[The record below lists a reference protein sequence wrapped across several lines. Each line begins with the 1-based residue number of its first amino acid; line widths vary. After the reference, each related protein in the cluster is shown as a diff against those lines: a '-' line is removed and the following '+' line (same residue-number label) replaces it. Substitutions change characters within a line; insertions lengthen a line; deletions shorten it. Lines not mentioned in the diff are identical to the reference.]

1 MKKRILTALLALA
14 LALPLPAV
22 SARAYEER
30 TVSDGCVEFI
40 KAHEGFSDT
49 VYGDSTGYYIG
60 YGCYVDPAEYPDGLT
75 QEQAEALLREN
86 LGSFAE
92 YVNDF
97 LRRYDISVT
106 QSQFDALVS
115 MTFNFGP
122 SWLTTENRLP
132 SYLVKGVGNYS
143 DREVVEAFAA
153 WCHLDGAANENLL
166 ERRIAEA
173 KMFLYGDYSFDV
185 SDWRW
190 LIMDLG
196 GGDAVSDVAC
206 YRLGV
211 QYETLPTAERAGY
224 TLSGWRREDGAMLD
238 SADIVTENLRVSAVW
253 TKNGGETDP
262 ETGKNEPEP
271 AVESRF
277 ADVPL
282 GSWYCD
288 YVNDLA
294 SRGVI
299 NGYPDGTFL
308 PGENVSRAQ
317 ALKLILLAAGYPAK
331 EPEEGGHWASGYL
344 AFAEERGFVAEGAWT
359 DLDAFA
365 TRAEIASLAA
375 KALELTAQAAQ
386 TPFADTADSAVIAL
400 YEAGIIEG
408 SFENGQRVYRGGSC
422 ITRAEISA
430 IVWRIADYV
439 DENLI
444 LFSSWRLP
452 RDKSLPRNPYDED
465 AFYTQGTRVYYGGEG
480 FDVRY
485 GIDVSFYQGDID
497 WTAVKNDGIDFA
509 IIRAGYR
516 GCSEGTLNED
526 ERFREYI
533 EGALSAG
540 VEVGL
545 YFFSQAVNA
554 EEARE
559 EARYILELASG
570 YNVTWP
576 IVFDWEPLSYSYSRT
591 NNFDYSV
598 LTDCAIAFCDTI
610 NAAGYTG
617 MVYLNETFAY
627 LRYDVARLYGQYPI
641 WLAHYAEKT
650 DYAYDFQIWQY
661 GSSGSVAG
669 ISGRVDMDIAFVDL
683 TK

>member
-1 MKKRILTALLALA
+1 MKRRILTALAAMAVVLS
-14 LALPLPAV
+14 LPAIGA
-22 SARAYEER
+22 SAYEEHA
-30 TVSDGCVEFI
+30 VSDGCVEFI

-49 VYGDSTGYYIG
+49 VYGDGTGYYIG
-60 YGCYVDPAEYPDGLT
+60 YGCYVDPAEYPNGLT
-75 QEQAEALLREN
+75 QEEAEALLREN
-86 LGSFAE
+86 LGSFAV
-92 YVNDF
+92 YVNEF
-97 LRRYDISVT
+97 LRRYDVSVT

-143 DREVVEAFAA
+143 DREIVEAFAA
-153 WCHLDGAANENLL
+153 WCHLNGEANENLL

-185 SDWRW
+185 SDWCW

-196 GGDAVSDVAC
+196 GGSAVSDVAC
-206 YRLGV
+206 YRLGTE
-211 QYETLPTAERAGY
+211 YGALPTAEKPGY
-224 TLSGWRREDGAMLD
+224 ALSGWQRADGSVLD
-238 SADIVTENLRVSAVW
+238 AAAIVTESLHVSAVW
-253 TKNGGETDP
+253 TGSEGEADA
-262 ETGKNEPEP
+262 ETEKNEPPKAE
-271 AVESRF
+271 EIRF
-277 ADVPL
+277 SDVVP
-282 GSWYCD
+282 GAWYCD

-294 SRGVI
+294 ARGVI
-299 NGYPDGTFL
+299 DGYPDGTFL

-317 ALKLILLAAGYPAK
+317 ALKLILLAAGYPVQ
-331 EPEEGGHWASGYL
+331 EPEENGHWASGYL
-344 AFAEERGFVAEGAWT
+344 TFAEGRGLVAEGAWA
-359 DLDAFA
+359 DLDGAA
-365 TRAEIASLAA
+365 SRSEIASLAA
-375 KALELTAQAAQ
+375 KALELTATMTQS
-386 TPFADTADSAVIAL
+386 PFSDTADSAVIAL
-400 YEAGIIEG
+400 YEAGIVEG
-408 SFENGQRVYRGGSC
+408 SFENGQRVYRGGSF

-430 IVWRIADYV
+430 IVWRVADYV

-452 RDKSLPRNPYDED
+452 RDKSLPENPYDEN
-465 AFYTQGTRVYYGGEG
+465 AFYTQNGRVYYGGDG

-485 GIDVSFYQGDID
+485 GIDVSFYQKDID

-545 YFFSQAVNA
+545 YFFSQAVST

-559 EARYILELASG
+559 EAEYILELARG

-576 IVFDWEPLSYSYSRT
+576 IVFDWEPLNYSYSRT

-627 LRYDVARLYGQYPI
+627 LRYDMARLYGRYPI
-641 WLAHYAEKT
+641 WLAHYTEKT
-650 DYAYDFQIWQY
+650 DYVYDFQIWQY

-669 ISGRVDMDIAFVDL
+669 ISGRVDMDIAFA
-683 TK
+683 TIK

>member
-1 MKKRILTALLALA
+1 MKKRILTALVAMAVVLS
-14 LALPLPAV
+14 LPAIGA
-22 SARAYEER
+22 SAYEEHA
-30 TVSDGCVEFI
+30 VSDGCVEFI

-49 VYGDSTGYYIG
+49 VYVDGTGYYIG
-60 YGCYVDPAEYPDGLT
+60 YGCYVDPAEYPNGLT
-75 QEQAEALLREN
+75 QEEAEALLREN
-86 LGSFAE
+86 LSSFAV
-92 YVNDF
+92 YVNEF
-97 LRRYDISVT
+97 LRRYDVSVT

-143 DREVVEAFAA
+143 DREIIEAFAA
-153 WCHLDGAANENLL
+153 WCHLNGEANENLL

-196 GGDAVSDVAC
+196 GGSAVSDVAC
-206 YRLGV
+206 YRLGTE
-211 QYETLPTAERAGY
+211 YGALPTAEKPGY
-224 TLSGWRREDGAMLD
+224 TLSGWQRADGSVLD
-238 SADIVTENLRVSAVW
+238 AAAIVTESLHVSAVW
-253 TKNGGETDP
+253 TGSEGEAAA
-262 ETGKNEPEP
+262 ETEKNEPPKAE
-271 AVESRF
+271 EIRF
-277 ADVPL
+277 SDVVP
-282 GSWYCD
+282 GAWYCD

-294 SRGVI
+294 ARGVI
-299 NGYPDGTFL
+299 DGYPDGTFL

-317 ALKLILLAAGYPAK
+317 ALKLILLAAGYPVQ
-331 EPEEGGHWASGYL
+331 EPEENGHWASGYL
-344 AFAEERGFVAEGAWT
+344 TFAEGRGLVAEGAWA
-359 DLDAFA
+359 DLDGAA
-365 TRAEIASLAA
+365 SRSEIASLAA
-375 KALELTAQAAQ
+375 KALELTATMTQS
-386 TPFADTADSAVIAL
+386 PFSDTADSAVIAL
-400 YEAGIIEG
+400 YEAGIVEG
-408 SFENGQRVYRGGSC
+408 SFENGQRVYRGGSF

-430 IVWRIADYV
+430 IVWRVADYV

-444 LFSSWRLP
+444 LFFSWRLP
-452 RDKSLPRNPYDED
+452 RDKSLPKNPYDED
-465 AFYTQGTRVYYGGEG
+465 AFYTQNGRVYYGGDG

-485 GIDVSFYQGDID
+485 GIDVSFYQKDID

-533 EGALSAG
+533 EGALDAG

-545 YFFSQAVNA
+545 YFFSQAVST

-559 EARYILELASG
+559 EAEYILELARG

-576 IVFDWEPLSYSYSRT
+576 IVFDWEPLNYSYSRT

-627 LRYDVARLYGQYPI
+627 LRYDMARLYGRYPI
-641 WLAHYAEKT
+641 WLAHYTEKT
-650 DYAYDFQIWQY
+650 DYVYDFQIWQY

-669 ISGRVDMDIAFVDL
+669 ISGRVDMDIAFA
-683 TK
+683 TIK